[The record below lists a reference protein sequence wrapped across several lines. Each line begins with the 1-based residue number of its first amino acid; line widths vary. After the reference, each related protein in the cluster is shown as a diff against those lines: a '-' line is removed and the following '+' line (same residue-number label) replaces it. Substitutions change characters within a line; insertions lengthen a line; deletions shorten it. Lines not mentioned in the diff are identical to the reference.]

1 MYRVIKYFTDL
12 QDDNHP
18 YKEGDTFPRKGLKVS
33 NARIAE
39 LSGDGNKQHCPLIEK
54 VGKVGKVEEQEEQE
68 EQEHGEDKPVEEA
81 TGKAETSEK

>member
-12 QDDNHP
+12 QDENHP

-54 VGKVGKVEEQEEQE
+54 VEEPEK
-68 EQEHGEDKPVEEA
+68 GEDEPVKA
-81 TGKAETSEK
+81 DTGKTKAAEK